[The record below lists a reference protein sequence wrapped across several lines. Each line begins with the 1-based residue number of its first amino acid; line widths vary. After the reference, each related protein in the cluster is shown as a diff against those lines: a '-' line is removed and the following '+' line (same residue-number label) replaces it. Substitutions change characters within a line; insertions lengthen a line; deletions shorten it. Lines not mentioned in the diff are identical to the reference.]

1 MDPLNIIHAPLQV
14 DLECGALADPAST
27 IEKRDS
33 HFQPGSPYP
42 STPLT
47 EAAISYNP
55 LAAAISME
63 LTCMDEMGLFINSI
77 PEEMC
82 YLSKQPIAA
91 NRNTQCWTGTELGR
105 CAGVKFIFAA
115 NHFCLCSHPHLHLLH
130 PEPYITLMHR
140 NHENALLSLQIS
152 SAFSCL

>member
-1 MDPLNIIHAPLQV
+1 M
-14 DLECGALADPAST
+14 DLECGSLVDPASS
-27 IEKRDS
+27 IERRDA

-47 EAAISYNP
+47 EAAISYNL

-82 YLSKQPIAA
+82 YLSKRPIAA
-91 NRNTQCWTGTELGR
+91 NRNTHCWTGTELGR
-105 CAGVKFIFAA
+105 
-115 NHFCLCSHPHLHLLH
+115 
-130 PEPYITLMHR
+130 
-140 NHENALLSLQIS
+140 
-152 SAFSCL
+152 